1 MTKKEGV
8 IREVS
13 ELRDRARIRH
23 YIGPKEST
31 RECIV
36 NAVANKVE
44 YQGIKYELNE
54 WATNHMKE
62 VHPTRKPNVNAW
74 KVCEIE
80 RVGGG
85 WESIYLIAKP

>member
-1 MTKKEGV
+1 MPKKEGV

-23 YIGPKEST
+23 YIRPKEST

-36 NAVANKVE
+36 NAPENKVE
-44 YQGIKYELNE
+44 YQGIKYSLCGFVKK
-54 WATNHMKE
+54 HFVD
-62 VHPTRKPNVNAW
+62 VHPTRKPNANVW
-74 KVCEIE
+74 KDCEIE

-85 WESIYLIAKP
+85 WESIHLIPKP